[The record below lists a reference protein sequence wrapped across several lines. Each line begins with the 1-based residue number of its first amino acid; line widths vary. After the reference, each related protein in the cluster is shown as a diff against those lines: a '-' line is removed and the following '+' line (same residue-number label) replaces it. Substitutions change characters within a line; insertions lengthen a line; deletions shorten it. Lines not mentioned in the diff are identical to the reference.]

1 MRLLKKSLLTYA
13 HVPALYKATNLI
25 RIDRK
30 MHMQE
35 KKISADIFWVGVND
49 RTTDLF
55 EGLWPIEGT
64 GISYN
69 SYAIKDKKNVVVDL
83 AKAFKTDDFLD
94 QISRIFPLSEIDYII
109 VNHMEP
115 DHTGVIKTMRMLSPK
130 AEIICAPKA
139 QQMLADYYGI
149 TENIRTVTDGE
160 MLDIGSR
167 KISFHHVPFVHW
179 PETMVT
185 YDPATKTLF
194 SCDAF
199 GGYGA
204 LHGGL
209 FDDEYPDIAYY
220 EKESLRYYANIVA
233 KFATPVQNAIKKLA
247 GLDIQCIAP
256 SHGLVWRKSPARIVE
271 LYSKWAEY
279 GKSGGDRGITLLYGS
294 MYGNTEIMMSSV
306 AEGMASAGVIP
317 ATFDV
322 ARVHTSY
329 MLPALLV
336 NKGVVIGA
344 PTYEATLFPYMQ
356 TILEKAGLKNIK
368 NKKAA
373 YFGSY
378 GWSKGALKK
387 CLELTEPLGWEFIEQ
402 FEFAGGPRQEDFK
415 KGYELGRRIAEAVS

>member
-1 MRLLKKSLLTYA
+1 MLE
-13 HVPALYKATNLI
+13 I
-25 RIDRK
+25 
-30 MHMQE
+30 
-35 KKISADIFWVGVND
+35 KIADDIFWVGVND

-69 SYAIKDKKNVVVDL
+69 SYAIKDKKNVVIDL
-83 AKAFKTDDFLD
+83 AKAFKTDDFFD
-94 QISRIFPLSEIDYII
+94 QISRILPLSDIDYII
-109 VNHMEP
+109 LNHMEP
-115 DHTGVIKTMRMLSPK
+115 DHTGVIKTLRMLSPK
-130 AEIICAPKA
+130 AEIICTPKA
-139 QQMLADYYGI
+139 VQMLSDYYGI
-149 TENIRTVTDGE
+149 TEGIQPINDGDT
-160 MLDIGSR
+160 LDIGSR

-185 YDPATKTLF
+185 YDPKTKVLF

-204 LHGGL
+204 LHGAL

-233 KFATPVQNAIKKLA
+233 KFATPVLNAIKKLSA
-247 GLDIQCIAP
+247 VEIGCIAP

-271 LYSKWAEY
+271 LYNKWAEY
-279 GKSGGDRGITLLYGS
+279 GKSGGEKGITLLYGS
-294 MYGNTEIMMSSV
+294 MYGNTEIMMSAV
-306 AEGMASAGVIP
+306 AEGIAFAGIIP
-317 ATFDV
+317 ETFDV
-322 ARVHTSY
+322 ARVHASY

-336 NKGVVIGA
+336 NKGVVVGA

-356 TILEKAGLKNIK
+356 NILEKAVLKNIK
-368 NKKAA
+368 NKKAV

-387 CLELTEPLGWEFIEQ
+387 TLELTEPLGWQYIEHL
-402 FEFAGGPRQEDFK
+402 EFAGGPDSGVIK
-415 KGYELGRRIAEAVS
+415 KGFELGKLIAEAVS

>member
-1 MRLLKKSLLTYA
+1 MLE
-13 HVPALYKATNLI
+13 I
-25 RIDRK
+25 
-30 MHMQE
+30 
-35 KKISADIFWVGVND
+35 KIADDIFWVGVND

-69 SYAIKDKKNVVVDL
+69 SYAIKDKKNVVIDL
-83 AKAFKTDDFLD
+83 SKAFKTDDFFD

-109 VNHMEP
+109 LNHMEP
-115 DHTGVIKTMRMLSPK
+115 DHTGVIKTLRLLSPK
-130 AEIICAPKA
+130 AEIFCTPKA
-139 QQMLADYYGI
+139 VQLLSNYYGI
-149 TENIRTVTDGE
+149 TEGIRAVNDGDT
-160 MLDIGSR
+160 LDIGSR

-185 YDPATKTLF
+185 YDPKTKVLF

-204 LHGGL
+204 LHGAL

-233 KFATPVQNAIKKLA
+233 KFATPVLNAIKKLSA
-247 GLDIQCIAP
+247 IEVGCIAP
-256 SHGLVWRKSPARIVE
+256 SHGLVWRKSPGRIIE

-279 GKSGGDRGITLLYGS
+279 GKSGGEKGITLLYGT
-294 MYGNTEIMMSSV
+294 MYGNTEIMMNAV
-306 AEGMASAGVIP
+306 AEGIAAAGIIP
-317 ATFDV
+317 ETFDV
-322 ARVHTSY
+322 ARVHPSY
-329 MLPALLV
+329 MLPALLA
-336 NKGVVIGA
+336 NKGVVVGA

-356 TILEKAGLKNIK
+356 TILEKAVLKSIK
-368 NKKAA
+368 NKKAV

-387 CLELTEPLGWEFIEQ
+387 TLEITEPLGWQYLENL
-402 FEFAGGPRQEDFK
+402 EFAGGPTPDTIK
-415 KGYELGRRIAEAVS
+415 KGFELGKLIAEAVS